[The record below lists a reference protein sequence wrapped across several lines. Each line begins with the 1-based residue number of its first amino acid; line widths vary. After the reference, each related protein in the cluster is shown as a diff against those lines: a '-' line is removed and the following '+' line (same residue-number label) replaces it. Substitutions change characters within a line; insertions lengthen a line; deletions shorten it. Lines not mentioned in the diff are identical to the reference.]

1 MKLSLKLEAQ
11 PWTNG
16 DVSLSGSVC
25 AFGLLTFSV
34 FILPLLV
41 QKTLGYRLGMPDILL
56 FSAMPGICAY
66 GFFTASRLPVKFLKG
81 EEVGSFI
88 FWSVLTLLAAGAVT
102 FLWRMILTVLNIPF
116 EAEQVAF
123 EVIRN
128 SRGADLW
135 KLFFGLC
142 VFAPLI
148 EELLFR
154 RIVYGFLLRWGW
166 GIAFAGTALLFSMC
180 HFFLAGVP
188 GLFVLGLGFQFMYLK
203 YRNLGAA
210 VMLHSLVNLSAF
222 ASALGE

>member
-1 MKLSLKLEAQ
+1 M
-11 PWTNG
+11 
-16 DVSLSGSVC
+16 
-25 AFGLLTFSV
+25 
-34 FILPLLV
+34 
-41 QKTLGYRLGMPDILL
+41 
-56 FSAMPGICAY
+56 
-66 GFFTASRLPVKFLKG
+66 
-81 EEVGSFI
+81 
-88 FWSVLTLLAAGAVT
+88 LAAGAVT
-102 FLWRMILTVLNIPF
+102 FVWRMILTVLNIPF

>member
-11 PWTNG
+11 PWTSG
-16 DVSLSGSVC
+16 DVSLSGSVW

-34 FILPLLV
+34 FIMPLLV
-41 QKTLGYRLGMPDILL
+41 QKTIGHRLSMPDILL

-66 GFFTASRLPVKFLKG
+66 GFFTASRLPMMFLKR
-81 EEVGSFI
+81 EEIGSFI
-88 FWSVLTLLAAGAVT
+88 FWSVLTLLAAGVIS
-102 FLWRMILTVLNIPF
+102 FVWRGILTVLNIPF
-116 EAEQVAF
+116 EAEQAAF
-123 EVIRN
+123 DIIRN
-128 SRGADLW
+128 SRGGEVW
-135 KLFFGLC
+135 QLFFGLC
-142 VFAPLI
+142 VFAPLV

-210 VMLHSLVNLSAF
+210 VMLQSLVNLSAF
-222 ASALGE
+222 AAALGE

>member
-1 MKLSLKLEAQ
+1 LKLEAQ
-11 PWTNG
+11 PWTSG
-16 DVSLSGSVC
+16 DVSLSGSVY

-41 QKTLGYRLGMPDILL
+41 QKTHEYRLGMPDILL

>member
-16 DVSLSGSVC
+16 DVSLSGSVY
-25 AFGLLTFSV
+25 AFGSLTFSV

-41 QKTLGYRLGMPDILL
+41 QKTLGYRLSMPDILL

-203 YRNLGAA
+203 YSNLGAA

>member
-11 PWTNG
+11 PWISG
-16 DVSLSGSVC
+16 DVSLSGSVY
-25 AFGLLTFSV
+25 AFGSLTFSV

-41 QKTLGYRLGMPDILL
+41 QKTLGYRLDMPDILL

-128 SRGADLW
+128 SRGTDLW

>member
-16 DVSLSGSVC
+16 DVSLSGSVY

-81 EEVGSFI
+81 EEIGSFI